1 MYKTVATLT
10 LAIFAFI
17 QISNA
22 ASAGAVDLSFL
33 LSLGDPSYEIRD
45 GNCTNATLATLVYQE
60 HVHKFGI
67 PFFTRKAE
75 VQWSGNETIYC
86 LMVLSDNEESE
97 GSTVETVEGGVGHHN
112 VSLVLKSSEGHSLKY
127 NVQIFGNNKK

>member
-75 VQWSGNETIYC
+75 VSMRNQ
-86 LMVLSDNEESE
+86 L
-97 GSTVETVEGGVGHHN
+97 
-112 VSLVLKSSEGHSLKY
+112 
-127 NVQIFGNNKK
+127 